1 MPSQIER
8 LPNKRLKSVEMWV
21 QVSLVVKMLVQ
32 VSLVAKVQ
40 ILRVMILP
48 SAGRKGVAAVKIVW
62 IAMIVTTRT
71 IRGRKKKYSAVQ
83 NRDEDGEG
91 KKQKKRKVNLT
102 SKSTGSCSSR
112 NKQQKRK
119 GKVVQKGREKSCKG

>member
-21 QVSLVVKMLVQ
+21 QVSLVVKMLMQ
-32 VSLVAKVQ
+32 VSLVAKAQ
-40 ILRVMILP
+40 MLRVMILP

-71 IRGRKKKYSAVQ
+71 IRGRKKNTVQ
-83 NRDEDGEG
+83 CKTGMRMG
-91 KKQKKRKVNLT
+91 KG
-102 SKSTGSCSSR
+102 KS
-112 NKQQKRK
+112 KRK
-119 GKVVQKGREKSCKG
+119 GR